1 MLLRQG
7 VADPTRFQMA
17 DNFRT
22 AMMINELGMK
32 DASDIQAQVCG
43 VVILQVIDSKSFESD
58 LILIQVSFESFT
70 LIGCTWCNAWTH
82 EKFFTINC
90 QKGHD
95 SFPGCLSNKP
105 KSHVLF
111 GYA

>member
-43 VVILQVIDSKSFESD
+43 VVILQVNIS
-58 LILIQVSFESFT
+58 L
-70 LIGCTWCNAWTH
+70 
-82 EKFFTINC
+82 KFI
-90 QKGHD
+90 
-95 SFPGCLSNKP
+95 
-105 KSHVLF
+105 
-111 GYA
+111 